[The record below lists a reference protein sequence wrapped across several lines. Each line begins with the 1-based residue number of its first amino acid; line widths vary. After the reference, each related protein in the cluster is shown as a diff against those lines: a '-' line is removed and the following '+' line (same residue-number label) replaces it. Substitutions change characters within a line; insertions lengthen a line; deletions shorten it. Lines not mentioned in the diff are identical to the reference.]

1 MLVKNHN
8 MNSVSVENVAGIL
21 CRRRALAERDD
32 SPEIRS
38 FVNLLTSDRLGR
50 PRNTDPVTSSLLGH
64 HQGHPGESG
73 GPPSLLQHPLR
84 RLPPYPS
91 PRIPPPYGRRKQT
104 NEWCGQ
110 VNITY

>member
-32 SPEIRS
+32 SRDR
-38 FVNLLTSDRLGR
+38 DRLGR

-91 PRIPPPYGRRKQT
+91 PQIPPPYGRRKQT